1 MKKLLTTLIL
11 PLVLSVGLTACNK
24 GDANKSATEAEK
36 PAATSDANANVNA
49 DKATLENLTGTY
61 KAGDEVV
68 TLDRVGNTNEYT
80 LNIKTSEGEVMMP
93 VEARLVGGNPELYGK
108 SKETGEYV
116 YVGKFEGRDLLD
128 DEGKFY
134 KRQ

>member
-1 MKKLLTTLIL
+1 MKKLLVSLIL
-11 PLVLSVGLTACNK
+11 PIALSVGLTACNK
-24 GDANKSATEAEK
+24 GDANKSASGSAPVAEA
-36 PAATSDANANVNA
+36 PAGDANAN
-49 DKATLENLTGTY
+49 KATLENLTGTY
-61 KAGDEVV
+61 KAGNDVV
-68 TLDRVGNTNEYT
+68 TLDRVGNTSEYT
-80 LNIKTSEGEVMMP
+80 LNVKTSEGEVMMP

-108 SKETGEYV
+108 NKETGEYV